1 MNGLENQRRRGRNSR
16 KANPEKRSVSP
27 EKWAERIEPSDKI
40 LILACGALSKE
51 ITVLIRL
58 NGWTHLQTR
67 YLPAKLHNVPEK
79 IADELRINLQVAQ
92 AKFSRIF
99 IGYADCGTG
108 GKIDSLLEEFKVQRL
123 PGAHCYEFFSEKQTF
138 AEIME
143 KEIGSFFLTD
153 FLVKAF
159 EKLVWQ
165 GMKMDSY
172 PELLPVYF
180 KNYKKLVYL
189 AQVEN
194 PALKTH
200 AIEIADRLGLEY
212 EYRFTGY
219 GELEQ
224 SLSALAAR

>member
-1 MNGLENQRRRGRNSR
+1 
-16 KANPEKRSVSP
+16 
-27 EKWAERIEPSDKI
+27 
-40 LILACGALSKE
+40 
-51 ITVLIRL
+51 
-58 NGWTHLQTR
+58 
-67 YLPAKLHNVPEK
+67 
-79 IADELRINLQVAQ
+79 
-92 AKFSRIF
+92 
-99 IGYADCGTG
+99 
-108 GKIDSLLEEFKVQRL
+108 
-123 PGAHCYEFFSEKQTF
+123 
-138 AEIME
+138 
-143 KEIGSFFLTD
+143 
-153 FLVKAF
+153 
-159 EKLVWQ
+159 
-165 GMKMDSY
+165 MKMDSY